1 MANKIIQNEEKL
13 ENGWIVWGV
22 EGRIDIA
29 TSETAYAKGDEILEQ
44 AEKLVLDMSKVSY
57 LSSAGIRIIVRLF
70 KKAKKQGKEFTVAGA
85 VGMVKTVLEDS
96 NLDTVLKMR
105 ESLTDLR

>member
-1 MANKIIQNEEKL
+1 MAEAITHKEEQL
-13 ENGWIVWGV
+13 ENGWTVWRV

-29 TSETAYAKGDEILEQ
+29 TADAAYEKGSEILGR
-44 AEKLVLDMSKVSY
+44 AEKLVLDMGGVEY

-70 KKAKKQGKEFTVAGA
+70 KGAKKQGKEFTVAGA
-85 VGMVKTVLEDS
+85 NGMVKTVLEDS

-105 ESLTDLR
+105 DSLADL

>member
-1 MANKIIQNEEKL
+1 MANEITHKEEKL
-13 ENGWIVWGV
+13 ENGWTVWSV

-29 TSETAYAKGDEILEQ
+29 TADGVYEKGSEILGR
-44 AEKLVLDMSKVSY
+44 AEKLVLDMSAVSY

-70 KKAKKQGKEFTVAGA
+70 KSAKKQGKEFTVAGA

-105 ESLTDLR
+105 GSLADL

>member
-1 MANKIIQNEEKL
+1 MANEITQKEEQL
-13 ENGWIVWGV
+13 ENGWTVWSV
-22 EGRIDIA
+22 EGRIEIITAD
-29 TSETAYAKGDEILEQ
+29 TAYAKGDEILER

-85 VGMVKTVLEDS
+85 VGMVKTVLEDC
-96 NLDTVLKMR
+96 NLNTVLKMR
-105 ESLTDLR
+105 DSLADL

>member
-1 MANKIIQNEEKL
+1 MASEIIQKEGKL
-13 ENGWIVWGV
+13 ENGWTVWSV
-22 EGRIDIA
+22 EGSIDIA
-29 TSETAYAKGDEILEQ
+29 TADTAYAKGDEILERT
-44 AEKLVLDMSKVSY
+44 EKLALDMSEVSY

-85 VGMVKTVLEDS
+85 AGMVKTVLEDS

-105 ESLTDLR
+105 DSLADL

>member
-1 MANKIIQNEEKL
+1 MANEITQKEEQL
-13 ENGWIVWGV
+13 ENGWTVWSV
-22 EGRIDIA
+22 EGRIEVITAD
-29 TSETAYAKGDEILEQ
+29 TAYAKGDEILER

-85 VGMVKTVLEDS
+85 VGMVKTVLEDC
-96 NLDTVLKMR
+96 NLNTVLKMR
-105 ESLTDLR
+105 DSLADL

>member
-1 MANKIIQNEEKL
+1 MANEITQKEEQL
-13 ENGWIVWGV
+13 ENGWTVWSV
-22 EGRIDIA
+22 EGRIEVITAD
-29 TSETAYAKGDEILEQ
+29 TAYAKGDEILER

-85 VGMVKTVLEDS
+85 VGMVKTVLEDC
-96 NLDTVLKMR
+96 NLSTVLKMR
-105 ESLTDLR
+105 DSLADL

>member
-1 MANKIIQNEEKL
+1 MANELIQKESTL
-13 ENGWIVWGV
+13 ENGWTVWSV

-29 TSETAYAKGDEILEQ
+29 TADGAYAKGDEILGH
-44 AEKLVLDMSKVSY
+44 AERLVLDMSAVSY

-70 KKAKKQGKEFTVAGA
+70 KKAQKQGKEFTVAGA

-105 ESLTDLR
+105 DSLADL

>member
-1 MANKIIQNEEKL
+1 MENEIVQKESTL
-13 ENGWIVWGV
+13 ENGWTVWSV
-22 EGRIDIA
+22 EGNIDI
-29 TSETAYAKGDEILEQ
+29 STADAVYEKGDEILAR
-44 AEKLVLDMSKVSY
+44 AEKLVLDMSAVVY

-85 VGMVKTVLEDS
+85 VGVVRTLLEDS

-105 ESLTDLR
+105 ESLTDL

>member
-1 MANKIIQNEEKL
+1 MAETLIQEESTL
-13 ENGWIVWGV
+13 GNGWKVWSV
-22 EGRIDIA
+22 EGRIDIN
-29 TSETAYAKGDEILEQ
+29 TSETAYVKGDEILEQ

-105 ESLTDLR
+105 ESLTDL